1 MKKLAGTAGSQI
13 LNGPSAFRIPHS
25 TLRSSGSEPSMRMEN
40 KIVLVTGIGR
50 EGQVGEAVATALADA
65 GATILAV
72 DVIREAAEARTSALR
87 NRGARADPY
96 ACDLTN
102 ENAVRELA
110 DAVSAKYANRL
121 DALVHLAGGFAM
133 SSVLEG
139 GVDVWRRQLD
149 INLTTA
155 VLVTRAFLPLLR
167 AARGTLVFFGSAAAL
182 PGASVQNMAAYAT
195 AKGGVLTLMRAVAEE
210 ERAHGVRANA
220 LAPSAIRTAAN
231 EKSMGPQAQYVER
244 EDVARTVLW
253 LCSETSRPVTG
264 QVVALG

>member
-1 MKKLAGTAGSQI
+1 
-13 LNGPSAFRIPHS
+13 
-25 TLRSSGSEPSMRMEN
+25 MRMEN
-40 KIVLVTGIGR
+40 KVVLVTGVGR

-72 DVIREAAEARTSALR
+72 DVIREAADARAAALR
-87 NRGARADPY
+87 KRGARANAY

-102 ENAVRELA
+102 ENAVQTLA
-110 DAVSAKYANRL
+110 DTISAAHANRL

-139 GVDVWRRQLD
+139 GLDIWRRQLD

-182 PGASVQNMAAYAT
+182 PGASVKNLAAYAT
-195 AKGGVLTLMRAVAEE
+195 AKSGVLTLMRAVSEE
-210 ERAHGVRANA
+210 ERSHGVRANA
-220 LAPSAIRTAAN
+220 LAPTAIRTAAN
-231 EKSMGPQAQYVER
+231 EKSMGADAQYVER
-244 EDVARTVLW
+244 EDVARAVLW
-253 LCSETSRPVTG
+253 LCSDESRPLTG